1 VRRIFALRQQDGLT
15 LALIATTLNAEGE
28 RGAKGAPWTAVTV
41 LRVLRAEPASRGGKR
56 GASDVCWP
64 RILDGGEGVLPT
76 DSPARGDPAHAL
88 EGRLT

>member
-1 VRRIFALRQQDGLT
+1 MTDRAHTVRHIFALRSQTLT
-15 LALIATTLNAEGE
+15 LARITDELNAAGE

-64 RILDGGEGVLPT
+64 RILDGE
-76 DSPARGDPAHAL
+76 D
-88 EGRLT
+88 